1 MRKLG
6 FSEKMVSL
14 IMSCLNSVSYAM
26 LLNGLLVGN
35 IKPSRGL
42 RQGDPLLPY
51 LFLLC
56 AMGLQDL
63 LKKAESNGDI
73 RGVSICRNGPRVSC
87 LFFVDDSVLFCQAK
101 EEERLKILDLLSV
114 YERGS
119 GQKINRDKTNIFFNN
134 NTQQHLQPE
143 SNIF

>member
-35 IKPSRGL
+35 IKPSKGL

-63 LKKAESNGDI
+63 LKKA
-73 RGVSICRNGPRVSC
+73 
-87 LFFVDDSVLFCQAK
+87 
-101 EEERLKILDLLSV
+101 
-114 YERGS
+114 
-119 GQKINRDKTNIFFNN
+119 
-134 NTQQHLQPE
+134 
-143 SNIF
+143 

>member
-35 IKPSRGL
+35 TKPSRGL
-42 RQGDPLLPY
+42 RQDDPLLPY

-63 LKKAESNGDI
+63 LKKA
-73 RGVSICRNGPRVSC
+73 
-87 LFFVDDSVLFCQAK
+87 
-101 EEERLKILDLLSV
+101 
-114 YERGS
+114 
-119 GQKINRDKTNIFFNN
+119 
-134 NTQQHLQPE
+134 
-143 SNIF
+143 